1 MKKTILKVVLLV
13 LAGVALVLSF
23 EMFFIVRQDQQA
35 VVLRLGK
42 IVRTTTE
49 AGLHFKIP
57 FMDAARIFTK
67 RLIEY
72 DADPVAVVTSD
83 KKSIIFDT
91 IAIFRIKDLD
101 TFYRRIKTVAAAQQR
116 LDDSVYSAVR
126 VVAGY
131 MTFDDLL
138 SDKRLQVIKDAET
151 AARREAEKYGLELDQ
166 VAFKR
171 VFLPKENEES
181 VYQSMQAER
190 NRIAAQLRA
199 EGRAEAMAIRSRAER
214 QRTEILSNA
223 RKTAQETMGKGD
235 KEAQDIIENATR
247 NSKELFLFLKTM
259 EFYKTNL
266 KNLPIIVGPEGVL
279 RYLINPMGSGVAPG
293 AN

>member
-42 IVRTTTE
+42 IVGTTTE
-49 AGLHFKIP
+49 PGLHFKIP
-57 FMDAARIFTK
+57 FMDSARIFTK

-72 DADPVAVVTSD
+72 DADPVAVVTAD

-131 MTFDDLL
+131 MSFDDLL

-181 VYQSMQAER
+181 VYQSMEAER
-190 NRIAAQLRA
+190 DRIAAQLRA
-199 EGRAEAMAIRSRAER
+199 EGRAEAMAIRSKAER

-279 RYLINPMGSGVAPG
+279 RYLVNPMGSGATPT

>member
-1 MKKTILKVVLLV
+1 
-13 LAGVALVLSF
+13 
-23 EMFFIVRQDQQA
+23 MFFIVRQDQQA

-42 IVRTTTE
+42 IVGTTTE
-49 AGLHFKIP
+49 PGLHFKIP
-57 FMDAARIFTK
+57 FMDSARIFTK

-72 DADPVAVVTSD
+72 DANPVAVVTAD

-131 MTFDDLL
+131 MSFDDLL

-199 EGRAEAMAIRSRAER
+199 EGRAEAMAIRSKAER

-266 KNLPIIVGPEGVL
+266 KSLPIIVGPEGVL
-279 RYLINPMGSGVAPG
+279 RYLTNPMGSGTAPTTH
-293 AN
+293 